1 MPMKNQKL
9 LRQNALPVLAAFIWG
24 TAFVAQSLASPY
36 VPPFLFNAIR
46 SLIAAALLLPVAKCF
61 DRASVRRGETPVKS
75 NARHLWIGG
84 VLSGAF
90 LAAAANLQQAA
101 MAGTTAGKA
110 GFITSLYMVLVPVLG
125 VFLKKRT
132 ALKTWISVVIA
143 AAGLWLLCFRAGA
156 ELKLQTADALLLLC
170 AVFFAGQIH
179 VIDYFSADVDGI
191 RFSCVQFLTTGLIS
205 ALLSAVFETTDWTNV
220 LRCAWPIL
228 YCALF
233 SSCIAYT
240 LQIISLKDADD
251 PTIPTLLFS
260 LESVFSVLAGAII
273 QADRMSAR
281 EYLGCLLMLI
291 AVVLAQ
297 LPAFHRKNEL
307 QSP

>member
-1 MPMKNQKL
+1 MKKHKL

-24 TAFVAQSLASPY
+24 TAFVAQSLAAPY
-36 VPPFLFNAIR
+36 VPPFAFNAIR
-46 SLIAAALLLPVAKCF
+46 SLIAAAVLLPIANLF
-61 DRASVRRGETPVKS
+61 DKAALRRGETPAKS
-75 NARHLWIGG
+75 NPKHLWIGG
-84 VLSGAF
+84 ILCGAF

-125 VFLKKRT
+125 VFMKKRT
-132 ALKTWISVVIA
+132 PLKTWVSVAIA
-143 AAGLWLLCFRAGA
+143 VAGLWLLCFRPGA
-156 ELKLQTADALLLLC
+156 ELRLQTADAYLLLC

-191 RFSCVQFLTTGLIS
+191 RLSCVQFLTTGVIS
-205 ALLSAVFETTDWTNV
+205 AVLSAIFETVVWQNV
-220 LRCAWPIL
+220 LDCAWPIL
-228 YCALF
+228 YCAFF

-240 LQIISLKDADD
+240 LQILSLKDADD

-260 LESVFSVLAGAII
+260 LESVFSVIAGAVV
-273 QADRMSAR
+273 QGDRMSGR
-281 EYLGCLLMLI
+281 EYLGCLLMLA

-297 LPAFHRKNEL
+297 LPAFGKRKNRL
-307 QSP
+307 QSQ

>member
-1 MPMKNQKL
+1 MKKNKL
-9 LRQNALPVLAAFIWG
+9 LRQNALPILAAFIWG
-24 TAFVAQSLASPY
+24 TAFVAQSLAAPY
-36 VPPFLFNAIR
+36 VPPFAFNAIR
-46 SLIAAALLLPVAKCF
+46 SLIAAAVLLPIANLF
-61 DRASVRRGETPVKS
+61 DKAAIKRGDTPVKS
-75 NARHLWIGG
+75 DPKHLWIGG
-84 VLSGAF
+84 ILCGAF

-132 ALKTWISVVIA
+132 PLKTWVSVLIA
-143 AAGLWLLCFRAGA
+143 VGGLWLLCFRPGA
-156 ELKLQTADALLLLC
+156 ALKLQTADALLLPC

-179 VIDYFSADVDGI
+179 VIDYYSVDVDGI
-191 RFSCVQFLTTGLIS
+191 RLSCVQFLTTGVIS
-205 ALLSAVFETTDWTNV
+205 AVLSLLFEHLDWSNV

-260 LESVFSVLAGAII
+260 LESVFSVIAGAVL
-273 QADRMSAR
+273 QGDRMSAR
-281 EYLGCLLMLI
+281 EYLGCLLMLA

-297 LPAFHRKNEL
+297 LPDFKRKNKL
-307 QSP
+307 QSL

>member
-1 MPMKNQKL
+1 MKNRKL
-9 LRQNALPVLAAFIWG
+9 LRQNLLPVLAAFIWG
-24 TAFVAQSLASPY
+24 TAFVAQSLAAPY
-36 VPPFLFNAIR
+36 VPPFAFNAIR
-46 SLIAAALLLPVAKCF
+46 SLIAAAVLLPIANLF
-61 DRASVRRGETPVKS
+61 DKAAVRRGETPPPS
-75 NARHLWIGG
+75 NPKHLWIGG
-84 VLSGAF
+84 ILCGAF

-132 ALKTWISVVIA
+132 PLKTWVSVAIA
-143 AAGLWLLCFRAGA
+143 VAGLWLLCFRPGA
-156 ELKLQTADALLLLC
+156 ALKLQTADALLLLC

-191 RFSCVQFLTTGLIS
+191 RLSAVQFLTAGVIS
-205 ALLSAVFETTDWTNV
+205 AVLSLLFETVVWQNV
-220 LRCAWPIL
+220 LDCAWPIL
-228 YCALF
+228 YCAFF

-240 LQIISLKDADD
+240 LQILSLKDADD

-260 LESVFSVLAGAII
+260 LESVFSVIAGAVV
-273 QADRMSAR
+273 QGDRMSGR

-297 LPAFHRKNEL
+297 LPSFGKKKKL

>member
-1 MPMKNQKL
+1 MKKNKL
-9 LRQNALPVLAAFIWG
+9 LRQNALPILAAFIWG
-24 TAFVAQSLASPY
+24 TAFVAQSLAAPY
-36 VPPFLFNAIR
+36 VPPFAFNAIR
-46 SLIAAALLLPVAKCF
+46 SLIAAAVLLPIANLF
-61 DRASVRRGETPVKS
+61 DKAAIKRGDTPVKS
-75 NARHLWIGG
+75 DPKHLWIGG
-84 VLSGAF
+84 ILCGAF

-132 ALKTWISVVIA
+132 PLKTWVSVLIA
-143 AAGLWLLCFRAGA
+143 VGGLWLLCFRPGA
-156 ELKLQTADALLLLC
+156 ALKLQTADALLLLC

-179 VIDYFSADVDGI
+179 VIDYYSVDVDGI
-191 RFSCVQFLTTGLIS
+191 RLSCVQFLTTGVIS
-205 ALLSAVFETTDWTNV
+205 AVLSLLFEHLDWSNV

-260 LESVFSVLAGAII
+260 LESVFSVIAGAVL
-273 QADRMSAR
+273 QGDRMSAR
-281 EYLGCLLMLI
+281 EYLGCLLMLA

-297 LPAFHRKNEL
+297 LPDFKRKNKL
-307 QSP
+307 QSL

>member
-1 MPMKNQKL
+1 MNRKL
-9 LRQNALPVLAAFIWG
+9 LRQNALPLLAAFIWG
-24 TAFVAQSLASPY
+24 TAFVAQSLAAPY
-36 VPPFLFNAIR
+36 VPPFAFNALR
-46 SLIAAALLLPVAKCF
+46 SLIASALLLPIANAFEK
-61 DRASVRRGETPVKS
+61 AAVRRGETPVKS
-75 NARHLWIGG
+75 NPRHLWIGG
-84 VLSGAF
+84 ILCGAF

-101 MAGTTAGKA
+101 MAGATAGKA

-125 VFLKKRT
+125 AFLRKRT
-132 ALKTWISVVIA
+132 PLKTWISVAVA
-143 AAGLWLLCFRAGA
+143 VCGLWLLCFKPGA
-156 ELKLQTADALLLLC
+156 ALKLRTADALLLLC
-170 AVFFAGQIH
+170 ALFFAGQIH

-191 RFSCVQFLTTGLIS
+191 RLSCVQFLTTGLIS
-205 ALLSAVFETTDWTNV
+205 AALSALFESLDWNAV
-220 LRCAWPIL
+220 LRCAMPIL

-260 LESVFSVLAGAII
+260 LESVFSVLAGAVL
-273 QADRMSAR
+273 QGDRMSLR
-281 EYLGCLLMLI
+281 EYLGCLLMLS

-297 LPAFHRKNEL
+297 LPAFGKRKNKL

>member
-1 MPMKNQKL
+1 MKNNKL
-9 LRQNALPVLAAFIWG
+9 FRQNLLPVLAAFIWG

-36 VPPFLFNAIR
+36 VPPFAFNAIR
-46 SLIAAALLLPVAKCF
+46 SLIATAVLLPVAKCF
-61 DRASVRRGETPVKS
+61 DAIAVRRGETPVKS
-75 NARHLWIGG
+75 DPKHLWIGG

-132 ALKTWISVVIA
+132 ALKTWVSVAIA
-143 AAGLWLLCFRAGA
+143 AVGLWLLCFRPGA

-191 RFSCVQFLTTGLIS
+191 RFSCVQFLATGLIS
-205 ALLSAVFETTDWTNV
+205 ALLSLVFETVVWQNV
-220 LRCAWPIL
+220 VDNALPIL
-228 YCALF
+228 YCAIF

-273 QADRMSAR
+273 QGDRMSAR

-297 LPAFHRKNEL
+297 LPAFHKKNEL

>member
-1 MPMKNQKL
+1 MKKHKL
-9 LRQNALPVLAAFIWG
+9 LRQNALPLLAAFIWG
-24 TAFVAQSLASPY
+24 TAFVAQSVAAPH
-36 VPPFLFNAIR
+36 VPPLAFNAIR
-46 SLIAAALLLPVAKCF
+46 SLIAAAVLLPIAKAF
-61 DRASVRRGETPVKS
+61 DAAAVKRGAPPAKS
-75 NARHLWIGG
+75 DPKHLWIGG
-84 VLSGAF
+84 ILCGAF

-101 MAGTTAGKA
+101 MSGTTAGKA

-132 ALKTWISVVIA
+132 PGKTWLSVLIA
-143 AAGLWLLCFRAGA
+143 VCGLWLLCFQPGA
-156 ELKLQTADALLLLC
+156 ALKLQKADALLLLC

-179 VIDYFSADVDGI
+179 VIDYYSADVDGI
-191 RFSCVQFLTTGLIS
+191 RLSCVQFLTTGVIS
-205 ALLSAVFETTDWTNV
+205 ALLSAIFETLDWAAV
-220 LRCAWPIL
+220 VRCAWPIL

-260 LESVFSVLAGAII
+260 MESVFSVLAGAVL
-273 QADRMSAR
+273 QGDRMSGR
-281 EYLGCLLMLI
+281 EYLGCLLMLA

-297 LPAFHRKNEL
+297 LPAFGKRKNKL

>member
-1 MPMKNQKL
+1 MKNKL
-9 LRQNALPVLAAFIWG
+9 FRQNALPVLAAFIWG
-24 TAFVAQSLASPY
+24 TAFVAQSLAAPY
-36 VPPFLFNAIR
+36 VPPFAFNAIR
-46 SLIAAALLLPVAKCF
+46 SLIAAAVLLPIARLF
-61 DRASVRRGETPVKS
+61 DAAAVRRGETPTKS
-75 NARHLWIGG
+75 NPKHLWIGG
-84 VLSGAF
+84 ILCGAF

-132 ALKTWISVVIA
+132 PLKTWLSVAIA
-143 AAGLWLLCFRAGA
+143 VGGLWLLCFRPGA
-156 ELKLQTADALLLLC
+156 ALKLQTADALLLLC

-191 RFSCVQFLTTGLIS
+191 RLSCVQFLTTGVLS
-205 ALLSAVFETTDWTNV
+205 ALLSVLFETVDWAAV
-220 LRCAWPIL
+220 VRCAWPIL
-228 YCALF
+228 YCAFF

-240 LQIISLKDADD
+240 LQIVSLKDAAD

-273 QADRMSAR
+273 QGDRMSGR
-281 EYLGCLLMLI
+281 EYLGCVLMLA

-297 LPAFHRKNEL
+297 LPALHRKNEL